1 MSEKVQ
7 PAQGK
12 GGEFSMLFSLF
23 RIRDVELH
31 NRLVFQPHFTA
42 LGTLDGV
49 PTDAHVAYH
58 EERAR
63 GGVGLIIFE
72 SQAVHH
78 TGKMSRRFI
87 NAWDPAVIPMLRKIT
102 DTVHAHGTKIFSQL
116 THSGHTSLEHPPHIM
131 WAPTQMPEPSSHF
144 STKAMDEDDLRTVIE
159 GFAVSARNAA
169 DAGFDGVEIKVA
181 HDGLLRAFASPFF
194 NHRVDRYGGSFE
206 NRMRLSLEVLEAIKK
221 KTGGTFPVGV
231 RICLHE
237 FTPFGYGLEYGM
249 KMTESLEASGL
260 VDYFNSDAGSF
271 SSYWME
277 IPPAAV
283 APADFQKLNAAL
295 KRGSRLPVIA
305 FGRISPPQRA
315 ENMLRA
321 GEADLIGMAR
331 QLLTDPET
339 PNKLKA
345 GRTDLVRLCI
355 ACNDACI
362 YQVGQEKAI
371 RCIHNPG
378 AGRELEL
385 NERLVTQAEASRRVV
400 VVGGGPAGLKIAEI
414 AAKRGHKV
422 TLLERDGALGG
433 QVRLAA
439 KQPEHE
445 IIGEVTR
452 YLEAA
457 VTDRGVDLR
466 LGVSA
471 TPALLRE
478 LSADVIVIATGS
490 EPNLPNLQRD
500 GAKHAR
506 ELGRQVL
513 PAIPGLDKDFVVSSD
528 QVLSGDVEPS
538 GNVLVVDDN
547 GHWEAAGT
555 AEYLSDRNC
564 RVEIIA
570 THGSIG
576 EDIESGNRTLFYRRA
591 AIKGIRLRPNT
602 VLLEVGDH
610 RVKVA
615 AVFSARNST
624 GWDKYMLVPGD
635 EEWIEGI
642 DWVVPIIGRR
652 SREDLFL
659 ELKESPEFKGIKI
672 ERVGD
677 CVAPRLIQSTITEAF
692 TLAQTL

>member
-1 MSEKVQ
+1 MNEVSQ
-7 PAQGK
+7 PLQGNA
-12 GGEFSMLFSLF
+12 GEYSMLFSPF
-23 RIRDVELH
+23 KIRDVELH

-42 LGTLDGV
+42 LGTLDGQ

-63 GGVGLIIFE
+63 GGVALIIFE
-72 SQAVHH
+72 SQAIHP

-87 NAWDPAVIPMLRKIT
+87 NAWDPAVIPLLRNIT
-102 DTVHAHGTKIFSQL
+102 DAVHAHGTKIISQL
-116 THSGHTSLEHPPHIM
+116 THAGHTSLEHPPHIM

-144 STKAMDEDDLRTVIE
+144 STKAMDEDDIRTVID
-159 GFAVSARNAA
+159 GFAVSARNAVE
-169 DAGFDGVEIKVA
+169 AGFDGIEIKVA
-181 HDGLLRAFASPFF
+181 HDGLLRSFASPFF

-221 KTGGTFPVGV
+221 ETGETYPVGV
-231 RICLHE
+231 RICLNE
-237 FTPFGYGLEYGM
+237 FTTFGYGLDYGM
-249 KMTESLEASGL
+249 KMVEYLEASGL
-260 VDYFNSDAGSF
+260 VDYMNSDAGSF

-283 APADFQKLNAAL
+283 APDDFQKLNAAL
-295 KRGSRLPVIA
+295 KHGSRLPVIA
-305 FGRISPPQRA
+305 FGRITPPQRA
-315 ENMLRA
+315 EDMLRA

-345 GRTDLVRLCI
+345 GRRDLVRLCV

-371 RCIHNPG
+371 RCIHNPSG
-378 AGRELEL
+378 GREREL
-385 NERLVTQAEASRRVV
+385 NERLVTRADASRRIVI
-400 VVGGGPAGLKIAEI
+400 VGGGPAGLKVAEI
-414 AAKRGHKV
+414 AAKRGHNV
-422 TLLERDGALGG
+422 TLLERESVLGG

-439 KQPEHE
+439 KQPEHA

-457 VTDRGVDLR
+457 VADRGVDLR
-466 LGVSA
+466 LGVPA

-478 LSADVIVIATGS
+478 LEADVIVIATGS
-490 EPNLPNLQRD
+490 EPNLPNRKRD
-500 GAKHAR
+500 DAKHAR

-513 PAIPGLDKDFVVSSD
+513 PAIPGLDQDFVTSSD
-528 QVLSGDVEPS
+528 QVLSGEVEPS

-555 AEYLSDRNC
+555 AEYLADRNC
-564 RVEIIA
+564 RVQVIA
-570 THGSIG
+570 PHSLIG

-591 AIKGIRLRPNT
+591 AIKGIRLRPST

-615 AVFSARNST
+615 AVFSSRNST
-624 GWDKYMLVPGD
+624 GWDKYLLVPGD

-659 ELKESPEFKGIKI
+659 ELKESPEFKDIKI

-677 CVAPRLIQSTITEAF
+677 CVVPRLIQSTITEAF

>member
-1 MSEKVQ
+1 MNEQSQ
-7 PAQGK
+7 PSQDK
-12 GGEFSMLFSLF
+12 GGEYSMLFSPF

-42 LGTLDGV
+42 LGTLDGQ
-49 PTDAHVAYH
+49 PTDALVAYH

-63 GGVGLIIFE
+63 GGVALIIFE
-72 SQAVHH
+72 SQAIHPS
-78 TGKMSRRFI
+78 GKMSRRFI
-87 NAWDPAVIPMLRKIT
+87 NAWDPAVIPLLRNIT
-102 DTVHAHGTKIFSQL
+102 EAVHAHGTKIFSQL
-116 THSGHTSLEHPPHIM
+116 THAGHTSLEHPPHIM

-144 STKAMDEDDLRTVIE
+144 STKAMDEDDIRTVID
-159 GFAVSARNAA
+159 GFAVSARNAVE
-169 DAGFDGVEIKVA
+169 AGFDGIEIKVA
-181 HDGLLRAFASPFF
+181 HDGLLRSFASPFF

-221 KTGGTFPVGV
+221 ETGDAYPVGV

-237 FTPFGYGLEYGM
+237 FTTFGYGLDYGM
-249 KMTESLEASGL
+249 KMVEYLEATGL
-260 VDYFNSDAGSF
+260 VDYMNSDAGSF

-295 KRGSRLPVIA
+295 KQGSRLPVIA
-305 FGRISPPQRA
+305 FGRITPPQRA
-315 ENMLRA
+315 EDMLRA

-345 GRTDLVRLCI
+345 GRTDLVRLCV

-371 RCIHNPG
+371 RCIHNPSG
-378 AGRELEL
+378 GREREL
-385 NERLVTQAEASRRVV
+385 NERLVTRADASRCVV
-400 VVGGGPAGLKIAEI
+400 IVGGGPAGLKVAEI

-422 TLLERDGALGG
+422 TLLERERVLGG

-439 KQPEHE
+439 KQPEHA

-466 LGVSA
+466 VGVTA
-471 TPALLRE
+471 TPALLRG
-478 LSADVIVIATGS
+478 LSPDVIVIATGS
-490 EPNLPNLQRD
+490 EPNLPNQQRD
-500 GAKHAR
+500 GARHAR

-513 PAIPGLDKDFVVSSD
+513 PGIPGLDQDFVVSSD
-528 QVLSGDVEPS
+528 QVLSGEVEPS

-555 AEYLSDRNC
+555 AEYLSDHGC
-564 RVEIIA
+564 RVQVIA
-570 THGSIG
+570 PHSLVG

-591 AIKGIRLRPNT
+591 AIKGIRLRPST

-615 AVFSARNST
+615 AVFSSRNST
-624 GWDKYMLVPGD
+624 GWDKYLLVPGD
-635 EEWIEGI
+635 EEWIEGVN
-642 DWVVPIIGRR
+642 WVVPIIGRR

-659 ELKESPEFKGIKI
+659 ELKESPEFQDVTI

-677 CVAPRLIQSTITEAF
+677 CVVPRLIQSTITEAF
-692 TLAQTL
+692 TLARTL

>member
-1 MSEKVQ
+1 
-7 PAQGK
+7 
-12 GGEFSMLFSLF
+12 MLFSPF
-23 RIRDVELH
+23 KIRDVELH

-42 LGTLDGV
+42 LGTLDGQ

-63 GGVGLIIFE
+63 GGVALIIFE
-72 SQAVHH
+72 SQAIHP

-87 NAWDPAVIPMLRKIT
+87 NAWDPAVIPLLRNIT
-102 DTVHAHGTKIFSQL
+102 DAVHAHGTKIISQL
-116 THSGHTSLEHPPHIM
+116 THAGHTSLEHPPHIM

-144 STKAMDEDDLRTVIE
+144 STKAMDEDDIRTVID
-159 GFAVSARNAA
+159 GFAVSARNAVE
-169 DAGFDGVEIKVA
+169 AGFDGIEIKVA
-181 HDGLLRAFASPFF
+181 HDGLLRSFASPFF

-221 KTGGTFPVGV
+221 ETGETYPVGV
-231 RICLHE
+231 RICLNE
-237 FTPFGYGLEYGM
+237 FTTFGYGLDYGM
-249 KMTESLEASGL
+249 KMVEYLEASGL
-260 VDYFNSDAGSF
+260 VDYMNSDAGSF

-283 APADFQKLNAAL
+283 APDDFQKLNAAL
-295 KRGSRLPVIA
+295 KHGSRLPVIA
-305 FGRISPPQRA
+305 FGRITPPQRA
-315 ENMLRA
+315 EDMLRA

-345 GRTDLVRLCI
+345 GRRDLVRLCV

-371 RCIHNPG
+371 RCIHNPSG
-378 AGRELEL
+378 GREREL
-385 NERLVTQAEASRRVV
+385 NERLVTRADASRRIVI
-400 VVGGGPAGLKIAEI
+400 VGGGPAGLKVAEI
-414 AAKRGHKV
+414 AAKRGHNV
-422 TLLERDGALGG
+422 TLLERESVLGG

-439 KQPEHE
+439 KQPEHA

-457 VTDRGVDLR
+457 VADRGVDLR
-466 LGVSA
+466 LGVPA

-478 LSADVIVIATGS
+478 LEADVIVIATGS
-490 EPNLPNLQRD
+490 EPNLPNRKRD
-500 GAKHAR
+500 DAKRAR

-513 PAIPGLDKDFVVSSD
+513 PAIPGLDQDFVTSSD
-528 QVLSGDVEPS
+528 QVLSGEVEPS

-555 AEYLSDRNC
+555 AEYLADRNC
-564 RVEIIA
+564 RVQVIA
-570 THGSIG
+570 PHSLIG

-591 AIKGIRLRPNT
+591 AIKGIRLRPST
-602 VLLEVGDH
+602 VLLEFGDH

-615 AVFSARNST
+615 AVFSSRNST
-624 GWDKYMLVPGD
+624 GWDKYLLVPGD

-659 ELKESPEFKGIKI
+659 ELKESPEFKDIKI

-677 CVAPRLIQSTITEAF
+677 CVVPRLIQSTITEAF